1 MNFCQRYRKKTILT
15 TCLMIE
21 YQEENPMRISY
32 NKLWK
37 LLIDKDMKKME
48 LRRAAGIST
57 NALAKLGK
65 NENVNTGVLE
75 KICHALNCQVADIM
89 EITDVEDNCLKREEK

>member
-37 LLIDKDMKKME
+37 LLIDKGMNKRDLK
-48 LRRAAGIST
+48 AVSGVSSASI
-57 NALAKLGK
+57 AKLGK
-65 NENVNTGVLE
+65 CENITTDVLL
-75 KICHALNCQVADIM
+75 KICESLNVHLDDIM
-89 EITDVEDNCLKREEK
+89 ETIDE